1 MMRRQM
7 KGAVHDGGRLL
18 SEDRAQGT
26 LEYALTV
33 LAFLA
38 MVVAL
43 AALVR
48 AGGEG
53 AFVRQAEE
61 SASHALD
68 GWGLL
73 DIALY

>member
-1 MMRRQM
+1 MMRRRA
-7 KGAVHDGGRLL
+7 KGAFHEGSRLL

-33 LAFLA
+33 VAFLA
-38 MVVAL
+38 MVVVL

-53 AFVRQAEE
+53 AFVQQAEE